1 MKRRRPEHLAPSSG
15 EKTAVRTGEH
25 CPDSGWWYPVQPEL
39 AKVLTADTS
48 GARFIG
54 EGSVMPAVG
63 GKPIL
68 WLRGQE
74 QSTVRIFEE
83 LTR

>member
-1 MKRRRPEHLAPSSG
+1 MKRRRPDHLAPSSA

-25 CPDSGWWYPVQPEL
+25 CPDSGWWYPDQPDL

-54 EGSVMPAVG
+54 EGSVMPAIG

-74 QSTVRIFEE
+74 QPTVRMFEE
-83 LTR
+83 PAR

>member
-1 MKRRRPEHLAPSSG
+1 MKRRRPEQLAPSSA

-25 CPDSGWWYPVQPEL
+25 CPDSGWWYPVQPEVV
-39 AKVLTADTS
+39 KVLTVGTS

-54 EGSVMPAVG
+54 EGSVMPAIG

-68 WLRGQE
+68 WLPGQE
-74 QSTVRIFEE
+74 QATVRMFEE
-83 LTR
+83 LGR

>member
-1 MKRRRPEHLAPSSG
+1 MKRRRPEHLAPSSA
-15 EKTAVRTGEH
+15 EKTAVCTGEH

-39 AKVLTADTS
+39 AKVLRADTS

-68 WLRGQE
+68 WRRGQE
-74 QSTVRIFEE
+74 QSTVRMFEE
-83 LTR
+83 LAR

>member
-1 MKRRRPEHLAPSSG
+1 MKRRRPEQLAPSSS

-39 AKVLTADTS
+39 ANVLTADTS

-74 QSTVRIFEE
+74 QLTVKMFEE